1 MDDDNE
7 TGAGGAVVSDE
18 DLAQGSGQENELL
31 DVDASGESQNEIVAT
46 TVVAAGAATN
56 VDSEGESDDEWNY
69 VKPASDKQTEENGE
83 EGDDKERVP
92 AKEQHAEAQAIA
104 ESQEHCAE
112 VSAVSGMRS
121 IGS

>member
-18 DLAQGSGQENELL
+18 DLVQGSGQENELL

-46 TVVAAGAATN
+46 TVVTAGAASN

-69 VKPASDKQTEENGE
+69 VKPASDKQTKENGE
-83 EGDDKERVP
+83 EDQEADDKDRVP
-92 AKEQHAEAQAIA
+92 VKEQQHAEAQAIA

-112 VSAVSGMRS
+112 VSE
-121 IGS
+121 